1 MNKFPKTVANALK
14 YYVYIYIHPITRE
27 VFYVGKGKGDRVFN
41 HLQEEGESQKVRL
54 IQELNSVGLSPE
66 IEILI
71 HGIEDEITA
80 FRIEAAVIDLLGVH
94 KLTNQQSGWK
104 SATFGRMTIQQVI
117 ATYAKEPTS
126 IAEPSVLIRI
136 SQLFRYS
143 MSEMELYDYTRG
155 YWKIN
160 KERAAAAQYAFA
172 VYEGIIQEV
181 YSILQWVDAGST
193 LNTRND
199 LFPVHGRFE
208 FIGNLAP
215 PEIRTKYKFKSVEH
229 LFQKG
234 NMNPILYVNC

>member
-1 MNKFPKTVANALK
+1 MNKFPKIVANELK
-14 YYVYIYIHPITRE
+14 YYVYLYIHPISRE

-41 HLQEEGESQKVRL
+41 HLVEESESEKVKL
-54 IQELNSVGLSPE
+54 IKELKSGGLSPE

-71 HGIEDEITA
+71 HGIEDELTA
-80 FRIEAAVIDLLGVH
+80 LRIEAAVIDLVGVH

-104 SATFGRMTIQQVI
+104 SATYGRMTVPQLI

-126 IAEPSVLIRI
+126 IEEPSVLIRI

-160 KERAAAAQYAFA
+160 KERATAAQYAFA

-181 YSILQWVDAGST
+181 YTILQWVEAGST
-193 LNTRND
+193 LNTRKD
-199 LFPVHGRFE
+199 HYPVEGRFE

-215 PEIRTKYKFKSVEH
+215 TGIRTKYKFKSVEQ